1 MFASSAENIDY
12 RTAEVTLDIIK
23 NPAHYRKSRFLHQME
38 FLETGFAA
46 LQSGPD
52 YVNQKNKNL
61 VREQWICRYGT
72 GVETR
77 LIDLSVYGATLSQVC
92 NSLIEKNF
100 KDSMTAEELGKLL
113 LSVQVMGIEGFYLQY
128 EDHTR
133 LVVESEGNFTS
144 LCKLINSLLYLAN
157 MQQLMDGEIHPLSPN
172 WHGRF

>member
-1 MFASSAENIDY
+1 MKHALSS
-12 RTAEVTLDIIK
+12 
-23 NPAHYRKSRFLHQME
+23 
-38 FLETGFAA
+38 
-46 LQSGPD
+46 
-52 YVNQKNKNL
+52 
-61 VREQWICRYGT
+61 
-72 GVETR
+72 
-77 LIDLSVYGATLSQVC
+77 LSVYGATLSQVC

-157 MQQLMDGEIHPLSPN
+157 MQQLMDGETTRLSPN
-172 WHGRF
+172 WHGSLLKGLSYCPSPEKHDGGGRTGDLRTDAQSLQFCDG